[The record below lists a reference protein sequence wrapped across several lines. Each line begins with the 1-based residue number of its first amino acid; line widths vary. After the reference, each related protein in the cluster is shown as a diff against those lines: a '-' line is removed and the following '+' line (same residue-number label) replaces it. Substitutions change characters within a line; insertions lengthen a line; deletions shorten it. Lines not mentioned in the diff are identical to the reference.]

1 MRDVRQAILDAAL
14 GLFRARGYE
23 GAGVQLIADAAGVT
37 KPTLYSYFGSKRGL
51 LDDLL
56 DEGFEPF
63 LCRLARAVEHQDDL
77 PLALNRVTRTF
88 FEFADSD
95 RQFYGLVLILAS
107 APADSEAARAFAD
120 DAARWH
126 EALVSLFA
134 ASSNPRVHGRAEQL
148 AVTFLGMI
156 NTWIAL
162 ALRSGLALDQDL
174 AFQAVHQYMHGI
186 YA

>member
-14 GLFRARGYE
+14 RLFCARGYE
-23 GAGVQLIADAAGVT
+23 GVGVQLIASAAGVT

-56 DEGFEPF
+56 AEHLEPF
-63 LCRLARAVEHQDDL
+63 LFCLAQAVEHQDDL
-77 PLALNRVTRTF
+77 PLALNRVTRAF
-88 FEFADSD
+88 FEFASSA
-95 RQFYGLVLILAS
+95 RPFYWLSLILAS
-107 APADSEAARAFAD
+107 APADSEGARAFSD
-120 DAARWH
+120 YAARCH
-126 EALVSLFA
+126 EALVRLFA
-134 ASSNPRVHGRAEQL
+134 AASNPRVHGRAEQL
-148 AVTFLGMI
+148 AVTFLGMV

-162 ALRSGLALDQDL
+162 ALRGEIALDQDL